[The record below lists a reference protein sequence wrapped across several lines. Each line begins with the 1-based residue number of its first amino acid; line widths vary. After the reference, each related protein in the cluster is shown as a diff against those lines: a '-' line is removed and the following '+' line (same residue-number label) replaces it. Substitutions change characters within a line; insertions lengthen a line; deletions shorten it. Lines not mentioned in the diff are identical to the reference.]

1 LEEEMG
7 AESAGEE
14 AGAESADEESAV
26 EAELTTGSERG

>member
-1 LEEEMG
+1 MG